1 MHYYTFNIGDYR
13 RDTSHLSLLE
23 HGIYRQLLDSY
34 YLSEQ
39 PLCGD
44 DAVLMRTHC
53 IRTDDE
59 REAFK
64 NVLEDF
70 FDLING
76 FYHHKGCEK
85 NIAEYR
91 NKSKKASQ
99 SAKVRWEKD
108 ANALP
113 TDSERNA
120 NGMLTNNHKPITNNQ
135 EPIKNIRTAKAVAC
149 PVGLPEQVWSDFLTL
164 RKAKKN
170 PLTETALSL
179 IQREAEKAHW
189 SLEDAVREC
198 VMRGWQSFKADWVMN
213 KPSFNGNKQEALE
226 ARNRAVVER
235 LLEKEAGY
243 GNH

>member
-1 MHYYTFNIGDYR
+1 MHYFQFNIGDYASHTRHLTRDEDLAYR
-13 RDTSHLSLLE
+13 R
-23 HGIYRQLLDSY
+23 LLDLY
-34 YLSEQ
+34 YLQEKPLPADYQKCARLILMSECSADVERVLNEFFE
-39 PLCGD
+39 PNEDGTGLINKRA
-44 DAVLMRTHC
+44 DAEIAKYHSKS
-53 IRTDDE
+53 E
-59 REAFK
+59 KAREA
-64 NVLEDF
+64 
-70 FDLING
+70 G
-76 FYHHKGCEK
+76 
-85 NIAEYR
+85 
-91 NKSKKASQ
+91 KASG
-99 SAKVRWEKD
+99 KVRKERTLNDRSTD
-108 ANALP
+108 AELNKKQE
-113 TDSERNA
+113 TRNI
-120 NGMLTNNHKPITNNQ
+120 KQ

-213 KPSFNGNKQEALE
+213 KPAFNGNKQEALE

-235 LLEKEAGY
+235 LLEKEASY